1 MCWGNFTHLAN
12 HFIMNR
18 THLRN
23 HFSTFFHLV
32 DFHLFHQHKNT
43 TKHLPSLR
51 NGITTL
57 CAVRSYFD
65 DDIRGGGC
73 DLDVVMGFW
82 DPPTLDP
89 RSHPRSSIFDWSSD
103 FWKIDCGPS
112 VRSSFQQRKWG
123 NILAHTWW
131 TLYNA
136 FTRINLIHSSS
147 LSRWCRRR
155 MQHHKANHATLR

>member
-43 TKHLPSLR
+43 TKTPPEFKKR
-51 NGITTL
+51 PTVTTNKGPVCGKIL
-57 CAVRSYFD
+57 WWR
-65 DDIRGGGC
+65 RTGGGGC

-112 VRSSFQQRKWG
+112 VRSWFQQRKWG
-123 NILAHTWW
+123 NIHTGAY
-131 TLYNA
+131 LMDSVLCIYESQS
-136 FTRINLIHSSS
+136 HSF
-147 LSRWCRRR
+147 LVP
-155 MQHHKANHATLR
+155 HALVP